1 MKNFKTIIVT
11 LLLLTVA
18 LSGAFAQGSKESSEA
33 LAVSKKV
40 ELSSVDLSSASLQT
54 IKDAYQSEIDSYKA
68 KYESIYNKMVESYKQ
83 GNADD
88 YFDAKGML
96 RNLAYPE
103 ITAEQTEALVN
114 RINAEKDEAAK
125 AELSSWLYENSRYYH
140 PTLTFTSSNGSEGE
154 GSFFS
159 YHFDISSEPGSKVT
173 VPQMRTRSV
182 ESGIFA
188 GWGTED
194 GKVLYQAGEEIT
206 MPYEDQIL
214 YAVYKSG
221 ALFIDSVA
229 GTRTMQD
236 GPSVTVPASAAPDD
250 SYVFLGW
257 FDGAGNKAEGTITL
271 EDGQSKVFSAAYRS
285 VLIEDVRARHTKDGI
300 PADKKVE
307 LAFSLYNQG
316 STNTGKLT
324 VDLVCESGDAL
335 KNLSGELHTRGI
347 SVGEE
352 KSGSFTVV
360 AKGNSGD
367 VINASIVVT
376 DEDGNSWKAP
386 VSLTIK

>member
-18 LSGAFAQGSKESSEA
+18 LSGVFAQGSKESAEA
-33 LAVSKKV
+33 ASVSKKV

-54 IKDAYQSEIDSYKA
+54 IKDAYQSELDSFET
-68 KYESIYNKMVESYKQ
+68 KYENIYNKMVESYKE
-83 GNADD
+83 GNVDD

-96 RNLAYPE
+96 RNLTYPE
-103 ITAEQTEALVN
+103 ITAEQTEVLVN
-114 RINAEKDEAAK
+114 RIKNEKDEAAK

-140 PTLTFTSSNGSEGE
+140 PALHFTTSRGSEE
-154 GSFFS
+154 QGSFFS

-173 VPQMRTRSV
+173 VPHMRNHST
-182 ESGIFA
+182 ENGIFA

-194 GKVLYQAGEEIT
+194 GKVLYEAGEEIT
-206 MPYEDQIL
+206 MPYEDQTL
-214 YAVYKSG
+214 YAVYKTG
-221 ALFIDSVA
+221 ALFIDHVA
-229 GTRTMQD
+229 DTRTMLD
-236 GPSVTVPASAAPDD
+236 GPTVTVPASAAPDD

-257 FDGAGNKAEGTITL
+257 FDGEGNKAEGTVTL

-285 VLIEDVRARHTKDGI
+285 ILIEDVRARHTKDGV

-307 LAFSLYNQG
+307 LAFCLYNQG
-316 STNTGKLT
+316 SSNTGRLT
-324 VDLVCESGDAL
+324 VNLVCENDAL

-347 SVGEE
+347 SAGEE
-352 KSGSFTVV
+352 KSGSFTIV

-376 DEDGNSWKAP
+376 DEAGNTWNAP
-386 VSLTIK
+386 VTLTVK

>member
-18 LSGAFAQGSKESSEA
+18 LSGVFAQGSKESAEA
-33 LAVSKKV
+33 ATVSKKV
-40 ELSSVDLSSASLQT
+40 ELGSVDLSTASLQT
-54 IKDAYQSEIDSYKA
+54 IKDAYQSELDNYKT
-68 KYESIYNKMVESYKQ
+68 KYENIYNKMVESYKE
-83 GNADD
+83 GNVDD

-96 RNLAYPE
+96 RNLTYPE
-103 ITAEQTEALVN
+103 ITAEQTEVLVN
-114 RINAEKDEAAK
+114 RIKNEKDEAAK

-140 PTLTFTSSNGSEGE
+140 PALHFTSSRGSEEE

-173 VPQMRTRSV
+173 VPHMRTHST
-182 ESGIFA
+182 ENGIFA

-194 GKVLYQAGEEIT
+194 GKVLYEAGEEIT
-206 MPYEDQIL
+206 MPYEDQTL
-214 YAVYKSG
+214 YAVYKTG
-221 ALFIDSVA
+221 ALFIDHVA

-236 GPSVTVPASAAPDD
+236 GPTVTVPASAAPDD

-257 FDGAGNKAEGTITL
+257 FDAEGNKAEGTVTL

-285 VLIEDVRARHTKDGI
+285 ILIEDVRARHTKDGV

-307 LAFSLYNQG
+307 LAFCLYNQG
-316 STNTGKLT
+316 SSNTGRLT
-324 VDLVCESGDAL
+324 VNLVCENDAL

-352 KSGSFTVV
+352 KSGSFTIV
-360 AKGNSGD
+360 ATGNSGD

-376 DEDGNSWKAP
+376 DEAGNTWKAP
-386 VSLTIK
+386 VTLTVK